1 MGSVALAYILQH
13 VFVLCLVF
21 WGLTWAAEG
30 ISTRRNHKSKAQF
43 YECGFKSIA
52 DLNLQVNLSFTLVC
66 AFLVLYDVE
75 FTLLFPLLLNY
86 HIADAGALVTFV
98 AFLFFIIGAL
108 VYDLGH
114 SALNTTV

>member
-1 MGSVALAYILQH
+1 MGSVAVSYLVEH
-13 VFVLCLVF
+13 VFVLCLIF
-21 WGLTWAAEG
+21 WFLTWAAEG
-30 ISTRRNHKSKAQF
+30 LSTRRGHRSKAQF
-43 YECGFKSIA
+43 YECGFKSLS

-75 FTLLFPLLLNY
+75 FTFLFPLLLNY
-86 HIADAGALVTFV
+86 HIVDSGALMAFV
-98 AFLFFIIGAL
+98 VFLFFIIGAL